1 MTILELLGLPESQSG
16 PLDTEMQPLT
26 MVKFF
31 FFLFLTSPVS
41 LIQKTP
47 NAPISETF

>member
-1 MTILELLGLPESQSG
+1 MTMLELLGLPESQSG

-26 MVKFF
+26 MVKI

>member
-31 FFLFLTSPVS
+31 FFFISYKSSIPDPENP
-41 LIQKTP
+41 KRP
-47 NAPISETF
+47 NF